1 MESERYM
8 FIIYKTYISHI
19 TFMSEMLF
27 SFEAFSLSLLVVGT
41 IPDVE
46 TLLISVLQDIAKLRT
61 PTFTSSGAS
70 MVFKSFLPVC
80 GMILS
85 GFYWTVGMT

>member
-19 TFMSEMLF
+19 TFMSQMLF

-61 PTFTSSGAS
+61 PTFTSSGTSSFHVFSFCTAKMLQDNFAS
-70 MVFKSFLPVC
+70 
-80 GMILS
+80 
-85 GFYWTVGMT
+85 TA